1 MLTRLDDKTTEGRYI
16 TIRNYGHLD
25 GKKTNTYWVWA
36 KGEEMP
42 LGSIAWF
49 SRWRKYAFTAASDQV
64 TLEEICMG
72 DLSQFIVEETK
83 AHMAAVKQAK
93 KQLP

>member
-1 MLTRLDDKTTEGRYI
+1 MLTRDGAVTEGRYI

-36 KGEEMP
+36 NGEAEP
-42 LGSIAWF
+42 LGSITWF
-49 SRWRKYAFTAASDQV
+49 SRWRKYAFNAASDKV
-64 TLEEICMG
+64 VLEEICMG

-83 AHMAAVKQAK
+83 AHMTAVKEAK
-93 KQLP
+93 ANANI